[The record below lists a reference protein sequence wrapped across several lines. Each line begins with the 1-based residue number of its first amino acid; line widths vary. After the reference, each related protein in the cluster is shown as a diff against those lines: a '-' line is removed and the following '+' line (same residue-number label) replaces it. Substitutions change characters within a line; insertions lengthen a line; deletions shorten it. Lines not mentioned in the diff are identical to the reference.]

1 MPNYKLKLLNDAG
14 EDLGEIEC
22 FATNPWLALE
32 KSSKAIGRNM
42 VEVHEGDRT
51 YGRFRTAFPMT
62 QVWEISPALKRPAKT

>member
-62 QVWEISPALKRPAKT
+62 QVWEISPTASRATKD